1 MTKNS
6 GTFGVVVGWVIDL
19 LVISETET
27 GSLNTWA
34 QEIFPGHILGDNFVY
49 FGSLLLPQRLESNY
63 FQNRSQKVCGKIFKN
78 VDSFCTI
85 FSSSKLLQRGRGVG
99 MNPPPPH
106 SLCIYYTKVDTP
118 IYRSCGVCS

>member
-1 MTKNS
+1 MINGTEMTKNS

-49 FGSLLLPQRLESNY
+49 FGLIQGRCPTTFAGLVCGWSTKWHSLNSNAEHFLKNKSNY
-63 FQNRSQKVCGKIFKN
+63 FF
-78 VDSFCTI
+78 
-85 FSSSKLLQRGRGVG
+85 
-99 MNPPPPH
+99 
-106 SLCIYYTKVDTP
+106 
-118 IYRSCGVCS
+118 

>member
-49 FGSLLLPQRLESNY
+49 FGSLLLPQRLKSNY

-78 VDSFCTI
+78 VDSFLHYFFLFQT
-85 FSSSKLLQRGRGVG
+85 STEGEGG
-99 MNPPPPH
+99 WNEPP
-106 SLCIYYTKVDTP
+106 SP
-118 IYRSCGVCS
+118 I

>member
-1 MTKNS
+1 MINGTEMTKNS

-49 FGSLLLPQRLESNY
+49 FGSLLLPQSLKSNY

-78 VDSFCTI
+78 VDSFSTI
-85 FSSSKLLQRGRGVG
+85 FSSSKLLQRGEV
-99 MNPPPPH
+99 
-106 SLCIYYTKVDTP
+106 LE
-118 IYRSCGVCS
+118 

>member
-1 MTKNS
+1 MINGTEMTKNS

-49 FGSLLLPQRLESNY
+49 FGSLIATP
-63 FQNRSQKVCGKIFKN
+63 KTKIKL
-78 VDSFCTI
+78 
-85 FSSSKLLQRGRGVG
+85 FSK
-99 MNPPPPH
+99 
-106 SLCIYYTKVDTP
+106 
-118 IYRSCGVCS
+118 